1 MLESFVIAPKFLS
14 MWAQGLLH
22 ALGCCAQACHFLSL
36 MRYRFHCLVPR
47 LQQNEPGTP
56 EIQMNLS
63 TGEKIVLFVT
73 KH

>member
-1 MLESFVIAPKFLS
+1 MIAPKFLL
-14 MWAQGLLH
+14 MWAQGFLH

-36 MRYRFHCLVPR
+36 MHYRFHCLVPR
-47 LQQNEPGTP
+47 TP

>member
-1 MLESFVIAPKFLS
+1 MLESFVIAPKFLL
-14 MWAQGLLH
+14 MWAQGFMH

-36 MRYRFHCLVPR
+36 MHYRFHCLVPR
-47 LQQNEPGTP
+47 LQQHEPGTP